1 MDRPQ
6 MAGLAFAVAS
16 AVLGTIGLVHTKPLP
31 LSARLGQLAPLDTNN
46 DGRLSALEWTS
57 SGRVRSEFEAL
68 DTNRNAYLEPS
79 EVQPRRGAGPRK

>member
-31 LSARLGQLAPLDTNN
+31 LSARLGQLAPMDANN
-46 DGRLSALEWTS
+46 DGRLSALEWTP
-57 SGRVRSEFEAL
+57 SGRARSEFEAL
-68 DTNRNAYLEPS
+68 DTNRNAYLEPA
-79 EVQPRRGAGPRK
+79 EVKPRRGAGPRK